1 MEEEWPPFRKM
12 GSFDPYTD
20 DYRLAVKKVE
30 FCGKSGRLMVGGTAG
45 QVVSFDL
52 NVEGEPKEETITA
65 TLSTLVTDKDGFT
78 WKGHAALAVK
88 PNDVKIPVGFQPSS
102 ILQLAPPASI
112 NSIGKYVI
120 KDIVVEYIWN
130 WELYSHNY
138 HLTFYYYFIL
148 IAGYCH
154 EWNLM
159 AAGTA
164 HGLVVYDCLQN
175 NIITTK
181 CTLNAQGNNNI
192 IYGNINWILKV

>member
-120 KDIVVEYIWN
+120 KDIVIEYI
-130 WELYSHNY
+130 L
-138 HLTFYYYFIL
+138 FP
-148 IAGYCH
+148 
-154 EWNLM
+154 
-159 AAGTA
+159 
-164 HGLVVYDCLQN
+164 
-175 NIITTK
+175 
-181 CTLNAQGNNNI
+181 
-192 IYGNINWILKV
+192 